1 MRVIPVSS
9 LFKAIVCAALLLPM
23 WAHAEQG
30 VLPQEWSYKVSLGD
44 TLIDVGRQF
53 LNDPDAW
60 PQVQKLNH
68 IADPRRLV
76 PGSFIR
82 IPLELLNQKATVAEV
97 VFVQGH
103 AKVKHTVRAEFE
115 AAVVGAQISAGDVLQ
130 TAVDS
135 SLTLR
140 FSDGSRL
147 LLVPSS
153 EVSVVH
159 LLAVGRAG
167 VPSVRM
173 RLQEGAT
180 ELRVSP
186 APSAKRSFEVQ
197 TPAVNLGV
205 RGTDFRA
212 RVEGAK
218 KQAWLEVLEGRVAAQ
233 ASGSAA
239 LVSAGQGLMAE
250 ENKPLQPIKPL
261 LAAPDFS
268 ATSARIERVPIRLNW
283 TPLAGA
289 SSYRAQIFAPDKLD
303 SLLLEGTFT
312 QPSAKWADLPDGR
325 YVLRVR
331 AVDVNAL
338 EGRNADHA
346 FVLKARPEPPFTT
359 SPTPAASVYGEVA
372 ALGWTSSAAAERY
385 RVQVANADDRDF
397 KASVVD
403 TASVTQARYDAALA
417 PGEYQW
423 RVASVAKDN
432 DQGPFGDA
440 QKFTLK
446 PMPNSPQL
454 GQAQASKEAIVVR
467 WDAPPNGAKVRY
479 QISQKRDF
487 SKALVDAVTD
497 GPEGRLDKPGGGTFY
512 IRAKTIDADG
522 FEGNFGGSQQVHIER
537 STWWMLVPPLLT
549 IFIL

>member
-1 MRVIPVSS
+1 MRVIPMSS
-9 LFKAIVCAALLLPM
+9 LSKASVCAALLVPM
-23 WAHAEQG
+23 WVHSG
-30 VLPQEWSYKVSLGD
+30 PPVSPQEWSYKVSHGD
-44 TLIDVGRQF
+44 TLIEVGRQF

-60 PQVQKLNH
+60 PQVQKLNQ
-68 IADPRRLV
+68 IANPRRLV
-76 PGSFIR
+76 PGTFIR
-82 IPLELLNQKATVAEV
+82 IPLGLLNQKATVAEV
-97 VFVQGH
+97 VFVQGQ
-103 AKVKHTVRAEFE
+103 AKVKHAARAEFE
-115 AAVVGAQISAGDVLQ
+115 LVVVGAQINAGDVLQ
-130 TAVDS
+130 TAADS

-173 RLQEGAT
+173 QLQEGTT

-212 RVEGAK
+212 RVEDAK
-218 KQAWLEVLEGRVAAQ
+218 KQAWLEVLEGSVAAQ
-233 ASGSAA
+233 AGGAAA
-239 LVSAGQGLMAE
+239 LVSGGQGLRAE
-250 ENKPLQPIKPL
+250 QNKPLQPIKPL

-268 ATSARIERVPIRLNW
+268 STSARIGRLPIRLNW

-289 SSYRAQIFAPDKLD
+289 SSYRAQIFAHDKLD
-303 SLLLEGTFT
+303 SLLAQGSST
-312 QPSAKWADLPDGR
+312 QPSAKWADLPDGS

-331 AVDVNAL
+331 AVDANGL

-346 FVLKARPEPPFTT
+346 FVLKARPEPPFTI
-359 SPTPAASVYGEVA
+359 SPVSGGNVYGEVA
-372 ALGWTSSAAAERY
+372 SLGWTSSAAAERY
-385 RVQVANADDRDF
+385 RVQVARADDRDF

-403 TASVTQARYDAALA
+403 TANVTQARYDAALA

-423 RVASVAKDN
+423 RVASLAKDN

-446 PMPNSPQL
+446 PMPSSPQL
-454 GQAQASKEAIVVR
+454 EPAQGSKEAIVVR
-467 WDAPPNGAKVRY
+467 WNAPQNGAKVRF
-479 QISQKRDF
+479 QISKQRDF
-487 SKALVDAVTD
+487 SKTLIDMVTED
-497 GPEGRLDKPGGGTFY
+497 PEGSLSKPGGGTFY

-522 FEGNFGGSQQVHIER
+522 FEGNFGGTQQVHIER
-537 STWWMLVPPLLT
+537 STWWMLFPPLLAA
-549 IFIL
+549 FIL